1 MSIKINF
8 CVACIDKRFDKL
20 LTSYLNTISGNDYY
34 LGTVAGAALPLGYI
48 CSCKKLC
55 SSNGCNPCNYD
66 MRLLKD
72 NLIKNIDISKSLDN
86 IKDIYLINHQDC
98 GAMKGYLGCSGYP
111 DNLGDNNQK
120 EIDINT
126 TVLLYA
132 QKYVKCKYPD
142 TDTTLGLLDI
152 NGSIANYT
160 NGSWV
165 KVYTGEGTNPLGLWW
180 NY

>member
-1 MSIKINF
+1 
-8 CVACIDKRFDKL
+8 
-20 LTSYLNTISGNDYY
+20 
-34 LGTVAGAALPLGYI
+34 
-48 CSCKKLC
+48 
-55 SSNGCNPCNYD
+55 

-132 QKYVKCKYPD
+132 EKYVQCKYPNA
-142 TDTTLGLLDI
+142 TITLGLLDI